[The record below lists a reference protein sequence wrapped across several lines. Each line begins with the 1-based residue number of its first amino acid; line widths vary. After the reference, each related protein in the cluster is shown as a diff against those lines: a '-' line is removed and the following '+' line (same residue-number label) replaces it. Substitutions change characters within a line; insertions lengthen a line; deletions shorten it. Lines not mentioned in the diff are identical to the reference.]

1 MRIVAALLFAAHLRA
16 AHLLAN
22 DACQQHYQAQLPAGR
37 TFRIPP
43 RQKLLTESRPGDPRA
58 AQVVWGFGFVSQNGG
73 ATEQREF
80 VCLLDARGKAT
91 AVYLKPLPPAA
102 PRLARR

>member
-1 MRIVAALLFAAHLRA
+1 MRAMFALLLSAAALRA
-16 AHLLAN
+16 N
-22 DACQQHYQAQLPAGR
+22 EACQQFYQAQLPPGQ
-37 TFRIPP
+37 TFRIPA
-43 RQKLLTESRPGDPRA
+43 RQRLLTESRPTDSRA
-58 AQVVWGFGFVSQNGG
+58 AQVLWGLGFVSQSGG
-73 ATEQREF
+73 TTEQREF

>member
-1 MRIVAALLFAAHLRA
+1 MSLERPLLETTRLSLGYVDRLGQPNITLRNLDLRIG
-16 AHLLAN
+16 
-22 DACQQHYQAQLPAGR
+22 AG
-37 TFRIPP
+37 
-43 RQKLLTESRPGDPRA
+43 
-58 AQVVWGFGFVSQNGG
+58 
-73 ATEQREF
+73 EF